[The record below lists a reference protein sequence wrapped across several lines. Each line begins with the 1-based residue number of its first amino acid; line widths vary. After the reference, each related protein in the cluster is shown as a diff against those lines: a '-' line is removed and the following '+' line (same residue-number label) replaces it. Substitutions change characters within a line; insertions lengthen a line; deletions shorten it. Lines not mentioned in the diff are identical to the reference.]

1 MGEVK
6 LKLLKEI
13 AKEYHIE
20 WDTSKSELELFKPP
34 EELIQGRNFGSTTSM
49 PVHSV
54 QPQSVKTNK
63 PNISS
68 SRRTSSGGEKGHM
81 QFVDSASIV
90 KATAT
95 STTDA
100 MAAAYWANRDCNQDI
115 DIVSLK
121 EIKEA
126 SPLSLTI
133 SLQSTHMGKF
143 QSFDQFLSLEYRI
156 SLADNLESKVKLRD
170 EDYSQLFSEVHK
182 FDDGISEFNN
192 MVSVIQAMVTQ
203 SDVLKLKF
211 DEGSTMSKLWL
222 LHLGGCER

>member
-1 MGEVK
+1 
-6 LKLLKEI
+6 
-13 AKEYHIE
+13 
-20 WDTSKSELELFKPP
+20 
-34 EELIQGRNFGSTTSM
+34 M

-68 SRRTSSGGEKGHM
+68 SRRTSSSGEKGHM
-81 QFVDSASIV
+81 QFVDSASAV
-90 KATAT
+90 KAIAT
-95 STTDA
+95 SATDA

-115 DIVSLK
+115 DIVCLK

-133 SLQSTHMGKF
+133 SLQSTHVGRF
-143 QSFDQFLSLEYRI
+143 QSFDQFMSLEYRI
-156 SLADNLESKVKLRD
+156 SLADNLESNVKLRD
-170 EDYSQLFSEVHK
+170 EDYSQLFSEVRK
-182 FDDGISEFNN
+182 FDDRISEFNN
-192 MVSVIQAMVTQ
+192 MVSAIQAMVTQ

-222 LHLGGCER
+222 LHLGGCERQAKTESAREKS